1 MSRENHALCLH
12 GSLISEHFS
21 VWLKSPKNGA
31 KSEIGAKVKNCLRL
45 SREDSGLSHLSSN
58 LFCMKMNLVLRLA
71 YCAVSLSHI
80 QNALSAPP
88 LSRLNSGNNL

>member
-12 GSLISEHFS
+12 GHGKGSLISEHFS

-31 KSEIGAKVKNCLRL
+31 KSEIGAKVKNFLR
-45 SREDSGLSHLSSN
+45 LSHLSSN
-58 LFCMKMNLVLRLA
+58 LFCMKMNLVLRMA

>member
-31 KSEIGAKVKNCLRL
+31 KSEIGAKVKNFLR
-45 SREDSGLSHLSSN
+45 LSHLSSN
-58 LFCMKMNLVLRLA
+58 LFCMKMNLVLRMA